1 MPDILIQKDN
11 RKGVL
16 NMDAKEFERIIDMAI
31 EGEVESFE
39 FYTKVAEASAN
50 ANVKKIF
57 RELAEE
63 EAGHKVSL
71 ERIKD
76 KELQNFSFPAAS
88 DYGISETV
96 ETPKLS
102 MEMKPADAI
111 ALAMKKEEE
120 AMKMYTGLANA
131 ASDAEHKNV
140 FMSLARMEAGHKAK
154 MEDLYNQTA
163 FPECW

>member
-1 MPDILIQKDN
+1 
-11 RKGVL
+11 
-16 NMDAKEFERIIDMAI
+16 MDSKEFERIMDMAVANEI
-31 EGEVESFE
+31 EAFE
-39 FYTKVAEASAN
+39 FYTKVAEAATSAN
-50 ANVKKIF
+50 LKRIF

-63 EAGHKVSL
+63 ESGHKVSL

-76 KELQNFSFPAAS
+76 KELQNFSFPAAA
-88 DYGISETV
+88 DYGISDTV
-96 ETPKLS
+96 ELPQLS

>member
-1 MPDILIQKDN
+1 
-11 RKGVL
+11 
-16 NMDAKEFERIIDMAI
+16 MDAKEFERIIDMAI

-111 ALAMKKEEE
+111 ALAMKKEQE
-120 AMKMYTGLANA
+120 AMEMYEGLAKA
-131 ASDAEHKNV
+131 ATEEEELHL
-140 FMSLARMEAGHKAK
+140 FMNLAKMEQGHKAK
-154 MEDLYNQTA
+154 MENLYNQVA
-163 FPECW
+163 FAEVW

>member
-1 MPDILIQKDN
+1 
-11 RKGVL
+11 
-16 NMDAKEFERIIDMAI
+16 MDPKEFERIMDMAI
-31 EGEVESFE
+31 ADEIEAFE
-39 FYTKVAEASAN
+39 FYTQVAEATASA
-50 ANVKKIF
+50 AMKRIF

-71 ERIKD
+71 EKIRD
-76 KELQNFSFPAAS
+76 KELQNFSFPAVT
-88 DYGISETV
+88 DYGISDTV
-96 ETPKLS
+96 EMPKFS
-102 MEMKPADAI
+102 MQMKPADAI

-120 AMKMYTGLANA
+120 GMKMYTGLANA
-131 ASDAEHKNV
+131 ASDPEQKSV

>member
-1 MPDILIQKDN
+1 
-11 RKGVL
+11 
-16 NMDAKEFERIIDMAI
+16 MDAKEFERIMDFAI
-31 EGEVESFE
+31 AAEIEAYE
-39 FYTKVAEASAN
+39 FYNEVAQSTADKSLKVLFTE
-50 ANVKKIF
+50 F
-57 RELAEE
+57 AEE
-63 EAGHKVSL
+63 EKGHRLTLESL
-71 ERIKD
+71 KNKQI
-76 KELQNFSFPAAS
+76 QNFSFAGAT
-88 DYGISETV
+88 DYKIAETV
-96 ETPKLS
+96 DAPRLS
-102 MEMKPADAI
+102 LSMKPADAI